1 LQGDG
6 EGEGRLGKGF
16 FHAVNKNQLNSTQL
30 HAVNAVT
37 TTTTQQQQ
45 DEEKKE
51 EETRPAVVGVCGCVS

>member
-16 FHAVNKNQLNSTQL
+16 FHAVN
-30 HAVNAVT
+30 AVTT

-51 EETRPAVVGVCGCVS
+51 EETRPVVVGVCGCVS